1 MDPSLNM
8 CLIDDDLEISTLL
21 DTSNT
26 ILNTVDLTTAWV
38 DEFDLDLFNSQHA
51 IEEISSSREDDEFVP
66 PSLPQPQES
75 ADYVD
80 FQNNSDDISTEIF
93 INPPASQT
101 FDESLASSNM
111 IVIHTIDEI
120 TDSQCIIQE
129 NSSSWEKELVLQPL
143 LQESENLNDYAINSP
158 ASLTIDKPH
167 TSPDIYNMLAVNN
180 ISLDSPELLIVNE
193 ISSESPNIT
202 IIPNIMKANDATTSS
217 DIGIKKRKSV
227 GKPSGNI
234 LKKKLKISPPSDEVA
249 IPTTST
255 PSVPTITRKTKNKK
269 IAKDPHDMPAKIDML
284 KKMNMETSKYTF
296 IVRSTNKT
304 NAVCKAVMRDN
315 VLLEDFATVTI
326 QIEKH
331 EKNQEVARRVCY
343 KKSAIFQSKFKAFLK
358 SKVKEILKIGNIV
371 TSEHYIVEYKSR
383 IIISVRVRNTCL
395 IGPEIANEIVKLCDT
410 CLSNDVM
417 IVFSGN
423 T

>member
-1 MDPSLNM
+1 MGPSLNM
-8 CLIDDDLEISTLL
+8 RFIDDDLEISTLL

-38 DEFDLDLFNSQHA
+38 DEFNLELFNSQHV
-51 IEEISSSREDDEFVP
+51 IEEISSSKEDDEFVP

-101 FDESLASSNM
+101 FDESLASPNM

-129 NSSSWEKELVLQPL
+129 NSSSWEEELVLQPL
-143 LQESENLNDYAINSP
+143 LQESENLNDYAINTP
-158 ASLTIDKPH
+158 ASRTIDEPP
-167 TSPDIYNMLAVNN
+167 TSSDINN

-269 IAKDPHDMPAKIDML
+269 
-284 KKMNMETSKYTF
+284 NSKEPT
-296 IVRSTNKT
+296 
-304 NAVCKAVMRDN
+304 
-315 VLLEDFATVTI
+315 
-326 QIEKH
+326 
-331 EKNQEVARRVCY
+331 
-343 KKSAIFQSKFKAFLK
+343 
-358 SKVKEILKIGNIV
+358 
-371 TSEHYIVEYKSR
+371 
-383 IIISVRVRNTCL
+383 
-395 IGPEIANEIVKLCDT
+395 
-410 CLSNDVM
+410 
-417 IVFSGN
+417 
-423 T
+423 